1 MKTELVFVGK
11 TSDKRFEAAIDDYV
25 KRVEHYMPVKLTVI
39 PALKN
44 TKNLSEEQQK
54 VAEGDLI
61 LKQVQPGDTLVL
73 CDERGKEMRSVE
85 FAQWLEALLQ
95 RARKLVLVK
104 GGPYGFAKAVYD
116 RADDLVSLS
125 RMTFSH
131 QMVRLVLAEQ
141 VYRACTIIK
150 GEPYHHE

>member
-85 FAQWLEALLQ
+85 FAQWLEALQQ
-95 RARKLVLVK
+95 RARK
-104 GGPYGFAKAVYD
+104 
-116 RADDLVSLS
+116 LVSLS

>member
-25 KRVEHYMPVKLTVI
+25 KRVEHSMPVKLTVI

-85 FAQWLEALLQ
+85 FAQWL
-95 RARKLVLVK
+95 
-104 GGPYGFAKAVYD
+104 
-116 RADDLVSLS
+116 
-125 RMTFSH
+125 
-131 QMVRLVLAEQ
+131 
-141 VYRACTIIK
+141 
-150 GEPYHHE
+150 